1 MHGGTIIRLDDACI
15 RRPSDAVAI
24 RWTPEVKRT
33 RPLAAGGNVMPQD
46 VLASRRGCVPPPG
59 VGICD
64 KFGAG
69 PQATASQAAA
79 SPEIRGRLV
88 ATSSAGN

>member
-24 RWTPEVKRT
+24 RWTPEVKWT

-46 VLASRRGCVPPPG
+46 VLASHRGRRTTTR
-59 VGICD
+59 VGICENS
-64 KFGAG
+64 GQG
-69 PQATASQAAA
+69 RERSRQAAA

-88 ATSSAGN
+88 AARSAGN